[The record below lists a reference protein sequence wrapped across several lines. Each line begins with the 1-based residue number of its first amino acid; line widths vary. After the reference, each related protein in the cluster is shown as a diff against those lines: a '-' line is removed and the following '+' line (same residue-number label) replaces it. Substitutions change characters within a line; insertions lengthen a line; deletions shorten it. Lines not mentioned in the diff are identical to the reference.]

1 MQISFDPIC
10 KEGHVGSGFHVHMSP
25 RHGNGPN
32 DFILIRDEKSGA
44 LAPEAVRLIAGLSRV
59 GGALM
64 AFGNR
69 TETSFIRLNQGKEAP
84 STVCWGDR
92 NRRALIRLPLVAK
105 NEAGELVAPP
115 TVEFRL
121 GDGSANPYLL
131 MAGLAMAMHHGAAMT
146 YGDVLDL
153 VAATEARPHSNDSNL
168 KVQRKVPQTRDE
180 VAAELRNF
188 RESFEIAGVFPKA
201 MIDAFI
207 GERCR

>member
-10 KEGHVGSGFHVHMSP
+10 QEGHIGSGFHVHMSP

-32 DFILIRDEKSGA
+32 DFILIREEKIGA

-121 GDGSANPYLL
+121 GDGSAHPHFL
-131 MAGLAMAMHHGAAMT
+131 MAGLAMAMLHGVAMT
-146 YGDVLDL
+146 SGDALDL
-153 VAATEARPHSNDSNL
+153 VAATEAKPHSNDTNN

-180 VAAELRNF
+180 VAAELGNF
-188 RESFEIAGVFPKA
+188 RESFEHGNVFPKV
-201 MIDAFI
+201 MIDAI
-207 GERCR
+207 LAKR